1 MIGYR
6 GMNPRGEMIE
16 MIIEG
21 ALESMQSILHHSDI
35 LCQRERDYSD
45 EGRDNNQR
53 NIKGI

>member
-6 GMNPRGEMIE
+6 GMIPGGEMIE

-21 ALESMQSILHHSDI
+21 ALASMPSTLHHSGI
-35 LCQRERDYSD
+35 LCQRERDYSY
-45 EGRDNNQR
+45 EGRESNQR